1 MSECVKVRM
10 LGGFTLQLG
19 DRVIDDGSNRMRKVW
34 LLLAYL
40 IHSRNKQTSQEN
52 CLALLQAGNEECA
65 DPVGRLKTMMYRV
78 RTMLNQLDDDAGH
91 QWIRRAGGTY
101 VWNSDI
107 DVELDA
113 DCFEALCARAEE
125 TEDDQA
131 KLSLYLQALALYN
144 GDFLP
149 KLATEPWVMPLNA
162 YYHRLY
168 LESVSRTL
176 QLMEGSEQ
184 WDAAASLCTRALQIE
199 PYSEDL
205 YQHLMRCLIAADR
218 RSEALQIYE
227 QLNEMLFSTFG
238 VVPSDESRELY
249 RQASSSASGAAIPA
263 SALRERLREEIS
275 VKGALYCEYNFFRML
290 YQLQARVI
298 GRSGEIIHIALFSVR
313 SPGEKELSRRS
324 LDTALNNLQKLMIT
338 NLRQGD
344 VITRCSAS
352 QLIVM
357 LHQANYEDSCMVCQR
372 LLRAFGRQY
381 PHTPVSIHYSV
392 QPLDPLE
399 LK

>member
-1 MSECVKVRM
+1 MSERLKVSM

-19 DRVIDDGSNRMRKVW
+19 DRTIDDSSNRMRKVW

-40 IHSRNKQTSQEN
+40 IHSRNKQTTQEH
-52 CLALLQAGNEECA
+52 CLALLQAGNEECT
-65 DPVGRLKTMMYRV
+65 DPVGRLKTIMYRV
-78 RTMLNQLDDDAGH
+78 RSMLNQLDDDAGH
-91 QWIRRAGGTY
+91 LWIRRKSGSY
-101 VWNSDI
+101 IWNNDI
-107 DVELDA
+107 PLELDA
-113 DCFEALCARAEE
+113 DLFESLCAQAEE
-125 TEDDQA
+125 TDDA
-131 KLSLYLQALALYN
+131 PARLSLYLQALTLYK

-168 LESVSRTL
+168 LDAVSRTL

-184 WDAAASLCTRALQIE
+184 WDAAVTLCERALEIE
-199 PYSEDL
+199 PFSEEL
-205 YQHLMRCLIAADR
+205 YQHRMRCLIAADR
-218 RSEALQIYE
+218 RSEALQVYE
-227 QLNEMLFSTFG
+227 QLNEMLYSTFG

-263 SALRERLREEIS
+263 SALRERLREEIT

-324 LDTALNNLQKLMIT
+324 LDTALNNLQKLMIS

-344 VITRCSAS
+344 VVTRCSSS

-357 LHQANYEDSCMVCQR
+357 LHQANYEDSCEVCQR

-399 LK
+399 IK

>member
-1 MSECVKVRM
+1 MSERLKVSM

-19 DRVIDDGSNRMRKVW
+19 DRTIDDSSNRMRKVW

-40 IHSRNKQTSQEN
+40 IHSRNKQTTQEH
-52 CLALLQAGNEECA
+52 CLALLQAGNEECT
-65 DPVGRLKTMMYRV
+65 DPVGRLKTIMYRV
-78 RTMLNQLDDDAGH
+78 RSMLNQLDDDAGH
-91 QWIRRAGGTY
+91 LWIRRKSGSY
-101 VWNSDI
+101 IWNNDI
-107 DVELDA
+107 PLELDA
-113 DCFEALCARAEE
+113 DLFESLCAQAEE
-125 TEDDQA
+125 TDDA
-131 KLSLYLQALALYN
+131 PARLSLYLQALTLYK

-168 LESVSRTL
+168 LDAVSRTL

-184 WDAAASLCTRALQIE
+184 WDAAVTLCERALEIE
-199 PYSEDL
+199 PFSEEL
-205 YQHLMRCLIAADR
+205 YQHRMRCLIAADR
-218 RSEALQIYE
+218 RSEALQVYE
-227 QLNEMLFSTFG
+227 QLNEMLYSTFG

-263 SALRERLREEIS
+263 SALRERLREEIT

-324 LDTALNNLQKLMIT
+324 LDTALNNLQKLMIS

-344 VITRCSAS
+344 VVTRCSSS

-357 LHQANYEDSCMVCQR
+357 LHQANYEDSCEVCQR

-381 PHTPVSIHYSV
+381 PHTPVAIHYSV

-399 LK
+399 IK

>member
-1 MSECVKVRM
+1 MSERLKVSM

-19 DRVIDDGSNRMRKVW
+19 DRTIDDSSNRMRKVW

-40 IHSRNKQTSQEN
+40 IHSRNKQTTQEH
-52 CLALLQAGNEECA
+52 CLALLQAGNEECT
-65 DPVGRLKTMMYRV
+65 DPVGRLKTIMYRV
-78 RTMLNQLDDDAGH
+78 RSMLNQLDADAGH
-91 QWIRRAGGTY
+91 LWIRRKSGSY
-101 VWNSDI
+101 IWNNDI
-107 DVELDA
+107 PLELDA
-113 DCFEALCARAEE
+113 DLFESLCAQAEE
-125 TEDDQA
+125 TDDTPA
-131 KLSLYLQALALYN
+131 RLSLYLQALTLYK

-168 LESVSRTL
+168 LDAVSRTL

-184 WDAAASLCTRALQIE
+184 WDAAVTLCERALEIE
-199 PYSEDL
+199 PFSEEL
-205 YQHLMRCLIAADR
+205 YQHRMRCLIAADR
-218 RSEALQIYE
+218 RSEALQVYE
-227 QLNEMLFSTFG
+227 QLNEMLYSTFG

-263 SALRERLREEIS
+263 SALRERLREEIT

-324 LDTALNNLQKLMIT
+324 LDTALNNLQKLMIS

-344 VITRCSAS
+344 VVTRCSSS

-357 LHQANYEDSCMVCQR
+357 LHQANYEDSCEVCQR

-381 PHTPVSIHYSV
+381 PHTPVAIHYSV

-399 LK
+399 IK

>member
-1 MSECVKVRM
+1 MSNCLKVNM

-40 IHSRNKQTSQEN
+40 IHSRNRQTSQDH
-52 CLALLQAGNEECA
+52 CIALLQAGNEECS
-65 DPVGRLKTMMYRV
+65 DPVGRLKTIMYRV
-78 RTMLNQLDDDAGH
+78 RTMLNQLDEDAGH
-91 QWIRRAGGTY
+91 QWILRRRGNY
-101 VWNSDI
+101 VWNTDLPLE
-107 DVELDA
+107 VDA
-113 DCFEALCARAEE
+113 DHFESLCHQAAE
-125 TEDDQA
+125 TEDA
-131 KLSLYLQALALYN
+131 PAALALYLQALALYK

-168 LESVSRTL
+168 LDAVSHTL
-176 QLMEGSEQ
+176 QLLEGSEQ
-184 WDAAASLCTRALQIE
+184 WDAAVSLCERALEIE
-199 PYSEDL
+199 PYSEEL
-205 YQHLMRCLIAADR
+205 YQHRMRCLIAADR
-218 RSEALQIYE
+218 RGEALQIYE

-249 RQASSSASGAAIPA
+249 RQASSSATGAAIPA
-263 SALRERLREEIS
+263 SSLRDRLREEIT

-313 SPGEKELSRRS
+313 SPGGKDLSRRS
-324 LDTALNNLQKLMIT
+324 LDTALNNLQKLMIS

-344 VITRCSAS
+344 VVTRCSSS

-357 LHQANYEDSCMVCQR
+357 LHQANYEDSCEVCQR

-392 QPLDPLE
+392 QPLEPFE
-399 LK
+399 TT

>member
-1 MSECVKVRM
+1 MSERLQVSM

-19 DRVIDDGSNRMRKVW
+19 DRTIDDSSNRMRKVW

-40 IHSRNKQTSQEN
+40 IHSRNKQTTQEH
-52 CLALLQAGNEECA
+52 CLALLQAGNEECT
-65 DPVGRLKTMMYRV
+65 DPVGRLKTIMYRV
-78 RTMLNQLDDDAGH
+78 RSMLNQLDDDAGH
-91 QWIRRAGGTY
+91 LWIRRKSGSY
-101 VWNSDI
+101 IWNNDI
-107 DVELDA
+107 PLELDA
-113 DCFEALCARAEE
+113 DLFESLCAQAEE
-125 TEDDQA
+125 TDDA
-131 KLSLYLQALALYN
+131 PARLSLYLQALTLYK

-168 LESVSRTL
+168 LGAVSRTL

-184 WDAAASLCTRALQIE
+184 WDAAVALCERALEIE
-199 PYSEDL
+199 PFSEEL
-205 YQHLMRCLIAADR
+205 YQHRMRCLIAADR
-218 RSEALQIYE
+218 RSEALQVYE
-227 QLNEMLFSTFG
+227 QLNEMLYSTFG

-263 SALRERLREEIS
+263 SALRERLREEIT

-324 LDTALNNLQKLMIT
+324 LDTALNNLQKLMIS

-344 VITRCSAS
+344 VVTRCSSS

-357 LHQANYEDSCMVCQR
+357 LHQANYEDSCEVCQR

-399 LK
+399 IK

>member
-1 MSECVKVRM
+1 MSDCLKVRM

-40 IHSRNKQTSQEN
+40 IHSRNKQTTQAV
-52 CLALLQAGNEECA
+52 CLSLLQASNEECA
-65 DPVGRLKTMMYRV
+65 DPVGRLKTIMYRV
-78 RTMLNQLDDDAGH
+78 RAMLNQLEDGAGH
-91 QWIRRAGGTY
+91 HWIRHRGGSY
-101 VWNSDI
+101 IWNT
-107 DVELDA
+107 DVPLELDA
-113 DCFEALCARAEE
+113 DLFELFCSRAAEV
-125 TEDDQA
+125 EDAPA
-131 KLSLYLQALALYN
+131 KMALYLQALALYK

-168 LESVSRTL
+168 LDAVSQTL
-176 QLMEGSEQ
+176 QLMECSEQ
-184 WDAAASLCTRALQIE
+184 WDAAVTLCERALEIE
-199 PYSEDL
+199 PYSEEI
-205 YQHLMRCLIAADR
+205 YQHRMRCLIAADR
-218 RSEALQIYE
+218 RSEALQVYE
-227 QLNEMLFSTFG
+227 QLNEVLFSTFG

-249 RQASSSASGAAIPA
+249 LQASSSATGAAIPA
-263 SALRERLREEIS
+263 SSLRERLREEIT
-275 VKGALYCEYNFFRML
+275 VKSALYCEYNFFRML

-313 SPGEKELSRRS
+313 SPGEKALSRRS
-324 LDTALNNLQKLMIT
+324 LDTAVNNLQKLMIG

-344 VITRCSAS
+344 VVTRCSSS

-357 LHQANYEDSCMVCQR
+357 LHQANYEDSCEVCQR

-381 PHTPVSIHYSV
+381 PHTPVSVHYSV
-392 QPLDPLE
+392 QSLEPLE
-399 LK
+399 AN